1 MDENDCSRRIIG
13 AAIEVHRAL
22 GPGMLESVYQHALS
36 HELRLQGMCVDTEV
50 QASVRYK
57 DLQIPGAFRLDLLV
71 EGLVIVELK
80 SVDTLLPT
88 HEAQLLTYL
97 RCCNLKLG
105 LLLNSNEPLLKR
117 GIVRIVNGL

>member
-50 QASVRYK
+50 QASVPTRTYR
-57 DLQIPGAFRLDLLV
+57 FRARFDS
-71 EGLVIVELK
+71 IC
-80 SVDTLLPT
+80 SWRDW
-88 HEAQLLTYL
+88 
-97 RCCNLKLG
+97 
-105 LLLNSNEPLLKR
+105 
-117 GIVRIVNGL
+117 

>member
-50 QASVRYK
+50 QASVPTRTYRFRARF
-57 DLQIPGAFRLDLLV
+57 DLICSWRDW
-71 EGLVIVELK
+71 
-80 SVDTLLPT
+80 
-88 HEAQLLTYL
+88 
-97 RCCNLKLG
+97 
-105 LLLNSNEPLLKR
+105 
-117 GIVRIVNGL
+117 